1 MTNIM
6 YEYIRSSNGRNA
18 NNVFAGSCSLHTGI
32 GMAIYMNTRTIKS
45 GKSGVLMKLYKEN
58 LSNIELGQ
66 AADYFIS
73 LLLRFYV

>member
-1 MTNIM
+1 MSTYVALMVVTQTMFLLEAAACTLELEWLFIND
-6 YEYIRSSNGRNA
+6 
-18 NNVFAGSCSLHTGI
+18 
-32 GMAIYMNTRTIKS
+32 TRTIKS